1 MKTTKIHKTII
12 SMVLVA
18 CIMLA
23 GNTITANAGNGTEA
37 VKITKID
44 GIQNIYDIKDTTISM
59 KVGDEQRF
67 DLQKDYG
74 SYKVDSTDSFELST
88 SDESVIQI
96 EKRYWGEDIDKVA
109 CYLLRAKKPGTA
121 VITCV
126 NEWSGET
133 VSFTINVK
141 GATAKQKACKHVWKT
156 TKKATCNRPGVK
168 VCKKCKLTKAISQ
181 KKHQWETYETT
192 KTVYDKY
199 IVFICDGC
207 TNPDPAVRLEHF
219 NTIGG
224 CDEWCNME
232 FSEREYG
239 SREAALDAL
248 RTHAANAGHYI
259 SVMSQFRYDNPHKVK
274 VTVTECK
281 KCGLTPE
288 EANR

>member
-1 MKTTKIHKTII
+1 MKTTKIYKTII
-12 SMVLVA
+12 SIVLIA
-18 CIMLA
+18 CIMLT
-23 GNTITANAGNGTEA
+23 GNTITANANFVDNPYGE
-37 VKITKID
+37 KID

-74 SYKVDSTDSFELST
+74 SYKVESTDSFELST

-96 EKRYWGEDIDKVA
+96 EKRYWTEYIDKVA

-121 VITCV
+121 VITCF
-126 NEWSGET
+126 NDWSGET

-192 KTVYDKY
+192 KTVYDEYEIFICNGCINEDPAIKAEHDAN
-199 IVFICDGC
+199 IFICDDICG
-207 TNPDPAVRLEHF
+207 
-219 NTIGG
+219 
-224 CDEWCNME
+224 ME
-232 FSEREYG
+232 FSERKYG
-239 SREAALDAL
+239 SREAAIRAL
-248 RTHAANAGHYI
+248 RAHASECGHVI
-259 SVMSQFRYDNPHKVK
+259 SVSSRIANDNPHKVK